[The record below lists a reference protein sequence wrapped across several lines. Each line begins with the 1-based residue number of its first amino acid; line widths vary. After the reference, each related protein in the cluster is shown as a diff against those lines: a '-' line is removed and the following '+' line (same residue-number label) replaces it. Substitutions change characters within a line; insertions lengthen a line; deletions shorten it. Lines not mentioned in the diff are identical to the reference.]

1 MKLTS
6 IYWKYT
12 VCTFFIVLALGSVT
26 HYYIFRNSI
35 HRSTDD
41 VLREYKEDI
50 TEYAARHGRLLSPHD
65 LELKH
70 SRLIFREVDSIGGGC
85 KCRERAIYDSLIY
98 SKYEGEKI
106 VYRVLR
112 FNVEA
117 GGGDYEVL
125 ISQPTL
131 EEDDLMSAVVVS
143 LSLLLF
149 FFLIAYAWVSAYYTR
164 ILWRPFYRLLS
175 QLRRFRMERAQ
186 PQQTM
191 QCGIDEFDEMGSTV
205 AEMMSKIQ
213 NDYRSLKELTE
224 NTSHELQTPLSI
236 LKMKLE
242 MLQQLE
248 VDNGQVTELVQD
260 MQRTVSRMTR
270 FNRALLLIARINND
284 QFANVE
290 QVDLNEYITEY
301 LSAYED
307 ILLDKSVAVCWD
319 NRTPFVVPMN
329 RMLAE
334 RLVMNLIVNAVR
346 YNVIGGCL
354 RVETTENSMKI
365 ANTYGNIIPSGDLFA
380 RFTRSSYDS
389 ESTGLGLTIVKSIC
403 QKSGLKVEVSV
414 NKVEFCT
421 IVVKNE
427 LKSPPF

>member
-1 MKLTS
+1 MKLVS

-12 VCTFFIVLALGSVT
+12 VYAFLVVLVLGSIT

-41 VLREYKEDI
+41 VLQEYKQDI
-50 TEYAARHGRLLSPHD
+50 QEYAASHDTLLSLHD

-70 SRLIFREVDSIGGGC
+70 SRLLFHEVGKVVKKGKEC
-85 KCRERAIYDSLIY
+85 AIYDSLIY
-98 SKYEGEKI
+98 SKYEGEQVI
-106 VYRVLR
+106 YRVLK
-112 FNVEA
+112 FNVDTRE
-117 GGGDYEVL
+117 GTYQVL
-125 ISQPTL
+125 LSQPTL
-131 EEDDLMSAVVVS
+131 EEDDLMSAVVIS
-143 LSLLLF
+143 LSLLLL
-149 FFLIAYAWVSAYYTR
+149 FFLIAYSWVSTYYTR
-164 ILWRPFYRLLS
+164 ILWRPFYLLLE
-175 QLRRFRMERAQ
+175 QLRRFRIDRQQ
-186 PQQTM
+186 PDRM
-191 QCGIDEFDEMGSTV
+191 PVCGIEEFDEMGNTISD
-205 AEMMSKIQ
+205 MMGKMH
-213 NDYRSLKELTE
+213 NDYLSLKELTE

-242 MLQQLE
+242 MLQQQE
-248 VDNGQVTELVQD
+248 TDNEKVMDLVRD
-260 MQRTVSRMTR
+260 MQHTVSRMTR

-290 QVDLNEYITEY
+290 QVNLNEYITEY

-307 ILLDKSVAVCWD
+307 ILQDKSVTIVWD
-319 NRTPFVVPMN
+319 SRAPFVVPMN

-354 RVETTENSMKI
+354 RVETTENSIKI

-380 RFTRSSYDS
+380 RFTRSSHDS